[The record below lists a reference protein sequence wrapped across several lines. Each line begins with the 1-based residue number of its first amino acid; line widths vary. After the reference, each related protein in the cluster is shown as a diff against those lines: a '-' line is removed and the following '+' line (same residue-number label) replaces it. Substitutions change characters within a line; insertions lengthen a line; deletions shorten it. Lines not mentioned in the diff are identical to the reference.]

1 MIADRRVSTR
11 VGKRGAAALL
21 CTLAAS
27 SAGCGSGGDNGSTGS
42 TVATG
47 GGANA
52 GGVGGINPG
61 GSAGAGGASG
71 SAASSSGGLGGL
83 SGMGGAAGSGGSAGF
98 ATCTGTSSE
107 GEEIRALDMYLIFD
121 RTASM
126 GQDCDFAGGSPPVNS
141 KACFATYA
149 LSQYF
154 MSPQTAGNRLAF
166 EFMSVPDGVCAGGA
180 NNGEAT
186 PLIDMTDL
194 PVAQNHALVQA
205 ISNETF
211 EGGLGTQIEAALR
224 GIATYTSSHVTPG
237 RTMIGILMTDGD
249 PNGCDND
256 VGNLSRIVGDHFT
269 ATGIKTYI
277 IGMNGATLSNLER
290 YAAVGGAKPHTDF
303 CGSGPSPCHYWD
315 VGNGDPAAILSAL
328 TAIAG
333 QSIVPCVYAIP
344 TSTSTGEAINFGLV
358 NVQYRD
364 KDANPITVGQVS
376 GESACGAQG
385 GWYYNTDPSVA
396 QPTAIHLC
404 PATCDLAKAAGTA
417 AGVNVVFGCQT
428 QIGPPA

>member
-1 MIADRRVSTR
+1 MTGDRVSTR
-11 VGKRGAAALL
+11 AGTRGAAALL
-21 CTLAAS
+21 CTLAV
-27 SAGCGSGGDNGSTGS
+27 SAGCGSGNEDGTGS
-42 TVATG
+42 TVASG

-52 GGVGGINPG
+52 GGVGGINLG
-61 GSAGAGGASG
+61 GSGGNAGSGAMGGM
-71 SAASSSGGLGGL
+71 GGLGGV
-83 SGMGGAAGSGGSAGF
+83 SGAAGSAASGGSAGF

-107 GEEIRALDMYLIFD
+107 GEAISALDMYLIFD

-126 GQDCDFAGGSPPVNS
+126 GQDCDYAGGSPPVNS

-194 PVAQNHALVQA
+194 PVAQSHALVQA

-256 VGNLSRIVGDHFT
+256 VGNLAGIVDAHFK

-277 IGMNGATLSNLER
+277 IGMDGATLANLER
-290 YAAVGGAKPHTDF
+290 YASVGGAKPHTDF
-303 CGSGPSPCHYWD
+303 CGGGPSPCHYWD
-315 VGNGDPAAILSAL
+315 VGNGSPAAILSAL

-364 KDANPITVGQVS
+364 KDANPITVSQVS

-385 GWYYNTDPSVA
+385 GWYYNTDPSVT
-396 QPTAIHLC
+396 QPTEIHLC
-404 PATCDLAKAAGTA
+404 PATCDLAKTAGTA